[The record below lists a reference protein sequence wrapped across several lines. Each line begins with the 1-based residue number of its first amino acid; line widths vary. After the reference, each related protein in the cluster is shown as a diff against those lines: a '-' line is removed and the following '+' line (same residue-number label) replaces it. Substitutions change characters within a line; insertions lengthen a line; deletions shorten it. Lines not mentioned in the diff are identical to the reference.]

1 MRNLD
6 PQEEKLQQYI
16 KAESI
21 QAEHLIFETS
31 CHTAAE
37 AAESAGAT
45 LEDLVKN
52 VCLVTDTGEFVVAI
66 VKGEDRVD
74 PGRIAALLNCK
85 KPKHASPDVVL
96 TQTGYAVGGVPSFGY
111 EAIIL
116 IDERVMEKPW
126 ILTGGG
132 SDKALVRIAPQVMAD
147 AGKGRVVVI
156 RKISESETGT
166 V

>member
-1 MRNLD
+1 MRKLD
-6 PQEEKLQQYI
+6 TQESRLHDYI
-16 KAESI
+16 QTHNI
-21 QAEHLIFETS
+21 PAEHLIFDTS

-52 VCLVTDTGEFVVAI
+52 VCLVSETGQLIVAI

-74 PGRIAALLNCK
+74 AGRIAALLEIK
-85 KPKHASPDVVL
+85 KPKHASPETVL
-96 TQTGYAVGGVPSFGY
+96 EKTGYAVGGVPSFGY
-111 EAIIL
+111 EAVIL

-132 SDKALVRIAPQVMAD
+132 SDRSLVRVAPEALLQASKGQV
-147 AGKGRVVVI
+147 GVI
-156 RKISESETGT
+156 RKISVE
-166 V
+166 

>member
-1 MRNLD
+1 MRKLE
-6 PQEEKLQQYI
+6 PQEEKLHAYI
-16 KAESI
+16 AEKNI

-37 AAESAGAT
+37 AAESAGAQ

-52 VCLVTDTGEFVVAI
+52 VCMVTETGQFLVAI

-74 PGRIAALLNCK
+74 SKRIAGLVGCK
-85 KPKHASPDVVL
+85 KPKHATAEAVL
-96 TQTGYAVGGVPSFGY
+96 EHTGYAAGGVPSFGHDTT
-111 EAIIL
+111 IL
-116 IDERVMEKPW
+116 IDERVMEKEW

-132 SDKALVRIAPQVMAD
+132 SDRSLVKIGTEELLRVS
-147 AGKGRVVVI
+147 GGRVEVI
-156 RKISESETGT
+156 RKVAE

>member
-1 MRNLD
+1 MRPLE

-16 KAESI
+16 QQKGIE
-21 QAEHLIFETS
+21 AEHLIFNSS

-52 VCLVTDTGEFVVAI
+52 LCFVTETGQFVVVI

-74 PGRIAALLNCK
+74 AKRVAALTGSK
-85 KPKHASPDVVL
+85 KPKHAPAETVL
-96 TQTGYAVGGVPSFGY
+96 AHTGYAVGGVPSFGY
-111 EAIIL
+111 DARIL
-116 IDERVMEKPW
+116 IDERVLERPW

-132 SDKALVRIAPQVMAD
+132 SDRSLVKIAVPELVRVSGGQVET
-147 AGKGRVVVI
+147 V
-156 RKISESETGT
+156 RKTE
-166 V
+166 